1 MNATKELICIV
12 CPRGCRLQVD
22 DDLNVSGQGCPR
34 GVVYGK
40 AELLNP
46 TRLLSSTVAIQSAHF
61 ARLPVVTNK
70 EIPKGRI
77 FEVMAA
83 IKKVRV
89 HAPVRLH
96 QTIIS
101 DVLGLGID
109 VIATRTIP
117 E

>member
-1 MNATKELICIV
+1 MSATKELICIV
-12 CPRGCRLQVD
+12 CPRGCRLQID
-22 DDLNVSGQGCPR
+22 DNLNVSGQGCPR

-46 TRLLSSTVAIQSAHF
+46 TRLLSSTVAIQSAYF
-61 ARLPVVTNK
+61 SRLPVVTNK

-83 IKKVRV
+83 IKQVRV
-89 HAPVRLH
+89 SAPIRLH
-96 QTIIS
+96 QTIIK
-101 DVLGLGID
+101 DVLGLGVD
-109 VIATRTIP
+109 VIATRTIL